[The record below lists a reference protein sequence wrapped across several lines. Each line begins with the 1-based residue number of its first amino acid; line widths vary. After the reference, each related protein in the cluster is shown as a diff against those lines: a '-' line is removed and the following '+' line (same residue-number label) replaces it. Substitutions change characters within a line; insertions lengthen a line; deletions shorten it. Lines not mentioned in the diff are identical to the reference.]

1 MSSSSFTFFKN
12 LIDNY
17 QLDSYLNTNVI
28 NNITLFID
36 NMYSKEEFTA
46 GNTSSVSYSNQKN
59 FYNKRKKF
67 SFYYKNK
74 FDKIEKNTD
83 TVFEKVN
90 ITYST
95 NNIDKIN
102 FLIRS
107 NLNKITNDNYELII
121 KDLINDI
128 IDFNSNYNS
137 NGDIDVFNI
146 LSSEL
151 INKSIIDQKYQYLY
165 IDIILNLNMN
175 NNFISNILIIKNN
188 NNKYYY
194 KFLDNDVGPF
204 NKKNDCYTESMK
216 NNIFLKYILKNLNQI
231 YLNKDIYIDDQCN
244 DNKKKKYL
252 FNFYEL
258 LSKMFIKKIINIKIL
273 NILFIK
279 LLHCDNNFNMISST
293 EIELSYILFN
303 NIFTFF
309 EKSNKL
315 SLIAEMFREKFY
327 SDIINIFNQLF
338 ENQEIIQ
345 NKRNLFF
352 IKNIIQI
359 INNIRSHE
367 PSNKNNTK
375 TISYKNI
382 IKINIDEIKK
392 NINNYIKLNDREKM
406 SLIFEKM
413 NKLDNKEQNEI
424 VNYIINLLLD
434 FKQIDN
440 FHIDI
445 YHLTLK
451 KYNKCTIETLE
462 SIYSNLED
470 ILLDS
475 PYLLKNLVY
484 IINSQDNTTNQEFN
498 NIYSKFIKYNE
509 EMEDETV
516 EEEISF
522 R

>member
-1 MSSSSFTFFKN
+1 
-12 LIDNY
+12 
-17 QLDSYLNTNVI
+17 
-28 NNITLFID
+28 
-36 NMYSKEEFTA
+36 
-46 GNTSSVSYSNQKN
+46 
-59 FYNKRKKF
+59 
-67 SFYYKNK
+67 
-74 FDKIEKNTD
+74 
-83 TVFEKVN
+83 
-90 ITYST
+90 
-95 NNIDKIN
+95 
-102 FLIRS
+102 
-107 NLNKITNDNYELII
+107 
-121 KDLINDI
+121 
-128 IDFNSNYNS
+128 
-137 NGDIDVFNI
+137 
-146 LSSEL
+146 
-151 INKSIIDQKYQYLY
+151 
-165 IDIILNLNMN
+165 
-175 NNFISNILIIKNN
+175 
-188 NNKYYY
+188 
-194 KFLDNDVGPF
+194 
-204 NKKNDCYTESMK
+204 
-216 NNIFLKYILKNLNQI
+216 
-231 YLNKDIYIDDQCN
+231 
-244 DNKKKKYL
+244 
-252 FNFYEL
+252 
-258 LSKMFIKKIINIKIL
+258 MFIKKIINIKIL

>member
-1 MSSSSFTFFKN
+1 M
-12 LIDNY
+12 I
-17 QLDSYLNTNVI
+17 NVMTI
-28 NNITLFID
+28 
-36 NMYSKEEFTA
+36 
-46 GNTSSVSYSNQKN
+46 
-59 FYNKRKKF
+59 
-67 SFYYKNK
+67 
-74 FDKIEKNTD
+74 
-83 TVFEKVN
+83 
-90 ITYST
+90 
-95 NNIDKIN
+95 
-102 FLIRS
+102 
-107 NLNKITNDNYELII
+107 
-121 KDLINDI
+121 
-128 IDFNSNYNS
+128 
-137 NGDIDVFNI
+137 
-146 LSSEL
+146 
-151 INKSIIDQKYQYLY
+151 
-165 IDIILNLNMN
+165 
-175 NNFISNILIIKNN
+175 
-188 NNKYYY
+188 
-194 KFLDNDVGPF
+194 
-204 NKKNDCYTESMK
+204 
-216 NNIFLKYILKNLNQI
+216 
-231 YLNKDIYIDDQCN
+231 
-244 DNKKKKYL
+244 KKKKYL

>member
-1 MSSSSFTFFKN
+1 
-12 LIDNY
+12 
-17 QLDSYLNTNVI
+17 
-28 NNITLFID
+28 
-36 NMYSKEEFTA
+36 
-46 GNTSSVSYSNQKN
+46 
-59 FYNKRKKF
+59 
-67 SFYYKNK
+67 
-74 FDKIEKNTD
+74 
-83 TVFEKVN
+83 
-90 ITYST
+90 
-95 NNIDKIN
+95 
-102 FLIRS
+102 
-107 NLNKITNDNYELII
+107 
-121 KDLINDI
+121 
-128 IDFNSNYNS
+128 
-137 NGDIDVFNI
+137 
-146 LSSEL
+146 
-151 INKSIIDQKYQYLY
+151 
-165 IDIILNLNMN
+165 
-175 NNFISNILIIKNN
+175 
-188 NNKYYY
+188 
-194 KFLDNDVGPF
+194 
-204 NKKNDCYTESMK
+204 
-216 NNIFLKYILKNLNQI
+216 
-231 YLNKDIYIDDQCN
+231 
-244 DNKKKKYL
+244 
-252 FNFYEL
+252 
-258 LSKMFIKKIINIKIL
+258 MFIKKIINIKIL

-315 SLIAEMFREKFY
+315 SMITELFREKFY
-327 SDIINIFNQLF
+327 SDIINIFNQLI

-359 INNIRSHE
+359 INNIRTFE

-382 IKINIDEIKK
+382 IKINIEDMKK
-392 NINNYIKLNDREKM
+392 NINNYIKLNNSEKM
-406 SLIFEKM
+406 ILIFEQI

-434 FKQIDN
+434 FKQIDY

-445 YHLTLK
+445 YNLTLK
-451 KYNKCTIETLE
+451 KYNKYMIEILE

-475 PYLLKNLVY
+475 PYLLKNLIH
-484 IINSQDNTTNQEFN
+484 IINNHGNTANQEFN

-509 EMEDETV
+509 EIDDDAI